1 MKLIYKT
8 ISGLILS
15 IVATLAIAALVS
27 FSNLVKPA
35 ENQQAVKV
43 NTKHTQIKTTHKD
56 GICHQYKKADK
67 PSEEFSFCR

>member
-8 ISGLILS
+8 LSGLILS

-27 FSNLVKPA
+27 FSNMIKPTD
-35 ENQQAVKV
+35 NQQAVKV
-43 NTKHTQIKTTHKD
+43 NAKHTQIKTTHKE

-67 PSEEFSFCR
+67 TSEGFSFCR